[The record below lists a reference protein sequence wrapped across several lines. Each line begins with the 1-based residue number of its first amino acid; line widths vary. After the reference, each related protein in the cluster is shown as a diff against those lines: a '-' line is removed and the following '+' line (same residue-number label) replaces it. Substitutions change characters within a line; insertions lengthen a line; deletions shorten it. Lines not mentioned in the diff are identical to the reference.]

1 MGTYVQRAARLLNA
15 AKREEEAFNRLVG
28 QAIVDARRAM
38 HWKQSAL
45 ARRLGIA
52 QSGMTRIER
61 GQTPCTL
68 WRLVQIAKLTG
79 RPVQR
84 MIP

>member
-1 MGTYVQRAARLLNA
+1 MGIYAQRAARLLNA
-15 AKREEEAFNRLVG
+15 AKSEEEAFNRLVG
-28 QAIVDARRAM
+28 QAIIDARCAKC
-38 HWKQSAL
+38 WKQSVL
-45 ARRLGIA
+45 ARRLGIS
-52 QSGMTRIER
+52 QSSLTRIER
-61 GQTPCTL
+61 GQTCCTL